1 MDRSVSH
8 VPVLDVIG
16 ALAFVGDL
24 SMGQPVDH
32 SLRTAWLACQLAAAA
47 GGDASTGS
55 SAATVALLRW
65 SGCTANAPEFSEL
78 LGDDVQGR
86 RVMLAETSAAE
97 AARFAGTVT
106 QMTRIHC
113 EVSGDIART
122 LDLSTEVETSL
133 RCIFENHD
141 GTGQPRGL
149 PAELIP
155 HEVFFVSLAGDLEIL
170 SRTYGFNDALR
181 YIAERADR
189 RYPASLVKA
198 ATIQAAQW
206 MDALDQGAASLGALG
221 QVIPRS
227 DQPAPLELLADV
239 IDLKVPWMAGLSRR
253 VASTALHCAQV
264 LGLDDLQQHR
274 VYRAG
279 LIHGIGRASVPNS
292 VWESPGKASEA
303 DTERLRLVPYWTDRA
318 ARRIDALKEEAGLAS
333 FIEERLDGSGGF
345 RGVSASAIGIEARVL
360 AAALRWVWL
369 QTERPAAAALS
380 ADESMARLRQEAQA
394 GAFDASVVAALAG
407 EAAATVPARQAEET
421 TSGLLTQRELE
432 VLRRIGGGES
442 NKEAART
449 LGISPSTVRAHLE
462 SIFRK
467 LECTTRAAAT
477 LKAFTLGLL

>member
-1 MDRSVSH
+1 MHRSVSD

-32 SLRTAWLACQLAAAA
+32 SVRTAWLACQLGAVT
-47 GGDASTGS
+47 GGDAQTSS

-86 RVMLAETSAAE
+86 RAMLAETSLAD
-97 AARFAGTVT
+97 AARFASSVG
-106 QMTRIHC
+106 QMARIHC

-122 LDLSTEVETSL
+122 LELSANVEVSL
-133 RCIFENHD
+133 RCIFETHD
-141 GTGQPRGL
+141 GKGQPRGL
-149 PAELIP
+149 PAEQIP
-155 HEVFFVSLAGDLEIL
+155 QEVFIVSLAGDLEIL
-170 SRTYGFNDALR
+170 SRTYGFADALR

-189 RYPASLVKA
+189 RYPASLVQA
-198 ATIQAAQW
+198 ATAHAAQW
-206 MDALDQGAASLGALG
+206 MDALDQGAASMGTLG
-221 QVIPRS
+221 QMIPMS
-227 DQPAPLELLADV
+227 DRPAPLELLADV

-253 VASTALHCAQV
+253 VATAALRCAQV
-264 LGLDDLQQHR
+264 LGLNDQQQHR
-274 VYRAG
+274 IYRAG

-292 VWESPGKASEA
+292 VWESPGRASEA
-303 DTERLRLVPYWTDRA
+303 DSERLRLVPYWTDRA
-318 ARRIDALKEEAGLAS
+318 ARRIDALKAEAELAS

-345 RGVSASAIGIEARVL
+345 RGVSAGAIAIEARVL

-369 QTERPAAAALS
+369 QTERPAAAALNEEAS
-380 ADESMARLRQEAQA
+380 IARLRQEADA
-394 GAFDASVVAALAG
+394 GAFDSTVVAALSG
-407 EAAATVPARQAEET
+407 EAVAGVQARQPDEPAN
-421 TSGLLTQRELE
+421 SLLTARELE